1 MIFLYGLRVFW
12 GFVVQIDISSSQSL
26 SFLLVG
32 IMICFACI
40 VVCVG
45 VSAEQF
51 HWDQSTNNIF
61 STIQTKRVN
70 KGSMIC
76 VYGRGLV
83 LFII

>member
-40 VVCVG
+40 MVCVG
-45 VSAEQF
+45 VSAEQV
-51 HWDQSTNNIF
+51 SL
-61 STIQTKRVN
+61 
-70 KGSMIC
+70 GSINQW
-76 VYGRGLV
+76 LV
-83 LFII
+83 FT

>member
-12 GFVVQIDISSSQSL
+12 GFVVQMDISSSQSL

-40 VVCVG
+40 MVCVG

-51 HWDQSTNNIF
+51 SLGSINQSINQSI
-61 STIQTKRVN
+61 K
-70 KGSMIC
+70 
-76 VYGRGLV
+76 
-83 LFII
+83 